1 MRHPRSKRTF
11 EPCDPPEYTPAP
23 TVAGMVHSKF
33 WNAPVPVYFPLL
45 TPEERAALDKADAV
59 AAARRR
65 PRAGRRPAFC
75 TLTRSFNDAERREV
89 PRLRLEG
96 KWMEPLGF
104 RPGGRASVE
113 VRKDGALVI
122 KALPPP
128 PPEAPPVLNQ
138 RRGKPPAAAE
148 KRVH

>member
-1 MRHPRSKRTF
+1 M
-11 EPCDPPEYTPAP
+11 
-23 TVAGMVHSKF
+23 AGMVHSKF
-33 WNAPVPVYFPLL
+33 WNAPVPGYVPLL
-45 TPEERAALDKADAV
+45 TPEERTALDKRDAV

-104 RPGGRASVE
+104 KPGGRVSVE
-113 VRKDGALVI
+113 VREDGALVLMPMVTPSSAELPGAGKRRSKRT
-122 KALPPP
+122 KA
-128 PPEAPPVLNQ
+128 EAL
-138 RRGKPPAAAE
+138 
-148 KRVH
+148 